1 MTPNDQHD
9 LSRRDFV
16 KAGLTAA
23 ALAAT
28 ANAVQP
34 DDKAADE
41 EDKLDKD
48 LKKEDVVPTR
58 VLGKTGV
65 KVSMLNLGTTRK
77 PSKRML
83 NAMYA
88 AGIRYIDTADCYVGG
103 QIEPLLAEW
112 MTKAG
117 NRKEFFLV
125 TKDHPKTPDEWITML
140 DRRLETLKT
149 DYIDLF
155 FIHMLGGGSR
165 GGEPDADQKDWPK
178 SKEWAAAAE
187 KMKKSG
193 KIKFAGFST
202 HVGFPLRAE
211 LLNNAATGGW
221 VDALMTAYDPML
233 VRDNA
238 DFNKALD
245 ACHKAGI
252 GLITMKQMRGA
263 KEAPKFLP
271 DFEKMG
277 MTTFTAVLHAVWT
290 DERIASICS
299 DMPSIE
305 IMKENVGAAKKFK
318 PLDKKQMAAV
328 IEMYGRTGKRFCNA
342 CDGSCRRAG
351 GTTAALNDIVRYLS
365 YYEMDGCRD
374 EARRLF
380 AALSPE
386 ERDWHHADLA
396 AASHAC
402 HSKLDFAALL
412 ARAEEKLA

>member
-1 MTPNDQHD
+1 MTGENDRTV
-9 LSRRDFV
+9 SRRDFV

-23 ALAAT
+23 AFAAT
-28 ANAVQP
+28 ARATQP
-34 DDKAADE
+34 EEKEDE
-41 EDKLDKD
+41 GEAKD
-48 LKKEDVVPTR
+48 LKKEELVPTR
-58 VLGKTGV
+58 LLGKTGV

-88 AGIRYIDTADCYVGG
+88 AGIRYIDTARSYVNG
-103 QIEPLLAEW
+103 QVEPLLAEW
-112 MTKAG
+112 MGKAG

-125 TKDHPKTPDEWITML
+125 TKDGPKTPDEWVTMI
-140 DRRLETLKT
+140 DARLETLKT

-155 FIHMLGGGSR
+155 LIHGLGGGSR
-165 GGEPDADQKDWPK
+165 GGPADTEKTNWPKDKDWK
-178 SKEWAAAAE
+178 AAAE

-202 HVGFPLRAE
+202 HTGFPQRTE
-211 LLNNAATGGW
+211 LLNNAAAGGW
-221 VDALMTAYDPML
+221 VDALMTSYDPL
-233 VRDNA
+233 TVRDNA

-245 ACHKAGI
+245 ACHKAGV
-252 GLITMKQMRGA
+252 GLISMKQMRGA
-263 KEAPKFLP
+263 KDAPKFLP

-277 MTTFTAVLHAVWT
+277 LTTYTAVLHAVWT
-290 DERIASICS
+290 DERIASICC
-299 DMPSIE
+299 DMPSLE
-305 IMKENVGAAKKFK
+305 IMRENVAAARKFK

-328 IEMYGRTGKRFCNA
+328 IDFFERNGRRFCNA
-342 CDGSCRRAG
+342 CDGSCRRAA
-351 GTTAALNDIVRYLS
+351 GTQAALNDIVRYLS
-365 YYEMDGCRD
+365 YYEMDGCRE

-386 ERDWHHADLA
+386 ERDWRQANLE
-396 AASHAC
+396 AASQAC

>member
-1 MTPNDQHD
+1 MTHD
-9 LSRRDFV
+9 RDHAVSRRDFV

-28 ANAVQP
+28 AKASQP
-34 DDKAADE
+34 EEKEGD
-41 EDKLDKD
+41 EDKE
-48 LKKEDVVPTR
+48 LKKEDLLPTR
-58 VLGKTGV
+58 VLGKTGA
-65 KVSMLNLGTTRK
+65 KVSMLNMGTTRK

-112 MTKAG
+112 MAKAG

-125 TKDHPKTPDEWITML
+125 TKDHPKTPDEWIKML
-140 DRRLETLKT
+140 DKRLEALKT
-149 DYIDLF
+149 DYVDLF

-193 KIKFAGFST
+193 KTRFVGFST

-211 LLNNAATGGW
+211 LLNNAVAGGW
-221 VDALMTAYDPML
+221 VDAIMPAYDPML

-252 GLITMKQMRGA
+252 GLISMKQMRGA

-271 DFEKMG
+271 EFEKMG

-299 DMPSIE
+299 DMPSLE
-305 IMKENVGAAKKFK
+305 IMKENVTAARKFK

-328 IEMYGRTGKRFCNA
+328 IGCYQQAGKRFCNA
-342 CDGSCRRAG
+342 CDGSCRRAA
-351 GTTAALNDIVRYLS
+351 GTNAALNDIVRYLS
-365 YYEMDGCRD
+365 YYEMDGCRE

-386 ERDWHHADLA
+386 ERDWHLA
-396 AASHAC
+396 NLDAASHAC
-402 HSKLDFAALL
+402 HSRLDFASLL